1 MNANYGEPAI
11 MMKYQQLTPIQQ
23 RIYDLIVL
31 EGTKTRDIA
40 SNLNRSNRTVERNI
54 EIILAIYEVE
64 SQKELIVK
72 HYTEQIKELRL
83 CPNIPSL

>member
-1 MNANYGEPAI
+1 
-11 MMKYQQLTPIQQ
+11 MKYQQLTPIQQ